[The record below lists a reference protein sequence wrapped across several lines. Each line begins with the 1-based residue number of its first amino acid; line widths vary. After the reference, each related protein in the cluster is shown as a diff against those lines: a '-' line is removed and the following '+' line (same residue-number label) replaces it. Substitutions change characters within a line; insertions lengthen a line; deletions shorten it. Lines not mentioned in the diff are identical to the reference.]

1 MRERLVA
8 VLKLFIFWV
17 GVMQLAR
24 LVFLIYNFTL
34 TAQLDFSEML
44 LAMLYGMRMDLSMAG
59 YWLTFNGLL
68 ILISFFTQHIFI
80 SKLFRYGTFVFLFV
94 TVTLVTIDAELYRHW
109 GFRMN
114 TTPLF
119 YMGSAATGNISIG
132 LTLFL
137 LLILILLFV
146 ATAFWYH
153 RWIHQHVDD
162 LKVAPKKFLIIWLL
176 LFASNFLLI
185 RGSFSVAPMN
195 TGFVYFHKTKM
206 YANHAAINVVWNFF
220 KSLSRTSHIEYPE
233 NFYAKE
239 KTNRL
244 FDSLYRY
251 SAASH
256 QIFTKEKPN
265 IILIIVESYT
275 AQVIEALGGEQ
286 GITPRLNEWMKEGIS
301 FSNFYASG
309 DRTDKGLVAILSAY
323 PAQPQSSI
331 IKYPQKTQHLPFLN
345 RHMQKLGYHTSFT
358 YGGDADFANF
368 RSYLT
373 ASGFDAITDVDDFP
387 DSLDASKWG
396 VHDGFMLD
404 KAWQE
409 VEASQSPF
417 FKVILTQS
425 SHEPFDVPAKP
436 FLPPTD
442 EKNLFLNS
450 CHYTDSCLGAFLDKL
465 KSSKQ
470 WENTVVLLTAD
481 HGHRLPGNLPLQHL
495 ERFRIPFLI
504 TGGAISKKNIGNQ
517 TDIANTLLTQL
528 QAGSKDFIFS
538 KNLLA
543 DSVTSFSASYFN
555 DGFLWVSD
563 TQFAVYDNVIR
574 KFIEVRGNQKQIEAA
589 LAHQQKL
596 YSDYNKR

>member
-59 YWLTFNGLL
+59 YWLTFYGLL

-301 FSNFYASG
+301 FSNF
-309 DRTDKGLVAILSAY
+309 SAY